1 VQVRCRRCLLAPSP
15 PPIQLADFGSNAAGR
30 MMSGP
35 VFLLAPLKHIDRF
48 FVRLDADSHVTRPV
62 TKRTDALAAAA
73 AGGQKYVFWSVAVE
87 TCRWGRARV
96 VLPSLFDVLLVAP
109 VARWMGHNCSHMHD
123 IARAHLRAAGAD
135 FNAEMFGLFRRQ
147 VCCAVV
153 LEPAQL
159 TA

>member
-1 VQVRCRRCLLAPSP
+1 M
-15 PPIQLADFGSNAAGR
+15 QLPVCGSNAAGR

-35 VFLLAPLKHIDRF
+35 VFLLPPLKHIDRF

-62 TKRTDALAAAA
+62 TQRTDALAAAA

-87 TCRWGRARV
+87 TCRWGRALV
-96 VLPSLFDVLLVAP
+96 VLLAHVHMSMDVTKCS
-109 VARWMGHNCSHMHD
+109 VARWLGHNCSHMHD

-135 FNAEMFGLFRRQ
+135 FDADMFTLFRRQ
-147 VCCAVV
+147 VSRAVV
-153 LEPAQL
+153 LERLWL

>member
-1 VQVRCRRCLLAPSP
+1 
-15 PPIQLADFGSNAAGR
+15 

-35 VFLLAPLKHIDRF
+35 VFLLPPLKHIDRF

-87 TCRWGRARV
+87 TCRCRPALPLSHFTDRNVGRWLGR
-96 VLPSLFDVLLVAP
+96 
-109 VARWMGHNCSHMHD
+109 NCSHMHD

-135 FNAEMFGLFRRQ
+135 FDAEMFTLFRRQ
-147 VCCAVV
+147 VSRAVV
-153 LEPAQL
+153 VERLWL

>member
-1 VQVRCRRCLLAPSP
+1 
-15 PPIQLADFGSNAAGR
+15 

-35 VFLLAPLKHIDRF
+35 VFLLPPLKHIDRF

-87 TCRWGRARV
+87 TCRCGPPLPLSHFTDRNVGRWLGR
-96 VLPSLFDVLLVAP
+96 
-109 VARWMGHNCSHMHD
+109 NCSHMHD

-135 FNAEMFGLFRRQ
+135 FDAEMFTLFRRQ
-147 VCCAVV
+147 VSRAVV
-153 LEPAQL
+153 LERLRL

>member
-1 VQVRCRRCLLAPSP
+1 
-15 PPIQLADFGSNAAGR
+15 

-35 VFLLAPLKHIDRF
+35 VFLLPPLKHIDRF

-87 TCRWGRARV
+87 TCRCCPPLPLSHFTDRNVGRWLGR
-96 VLPSLFDVLLVAP
+96 
-109 VARWMGHNCSHMHD
+109 NCSHMHD
-123 IARAHLRAAGAD
+123 IARAHLRAASAD
-135 FNAEMFGLFRRQ
+135 FDAEMYTMFRRQ
-147 VCCAVV
+147 VSRAVI
-153 LEPAQL
+153 LERLRL